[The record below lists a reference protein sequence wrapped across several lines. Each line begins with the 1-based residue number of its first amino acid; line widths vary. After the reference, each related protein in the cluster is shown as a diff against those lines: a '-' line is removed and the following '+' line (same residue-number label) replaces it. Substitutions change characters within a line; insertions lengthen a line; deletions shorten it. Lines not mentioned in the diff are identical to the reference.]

1 MLRSQCNTTK
11 AKPHNSNKETN
22 EEQINYQMWIKKYRN
37 KLTQKQISGILK
49 KDTIQVTVVNGQR
62 KYKIRSK

>member
-1 MLRSQCNTTK
+1 
-11 AKPHNSNKETN
+11 
-22 EEQINYQMWIKKYRN
+22 MWIKKYRN

-49 KDTIQVTVVNGQR
+49 KDTIQVTMVNGQR